1 MTQFSTD
8 LSPDEAL
15 AAEFVLGTLNE
26 LERAQVKLRRLA
38 EPVLEELI
46 MWWEQNFA
54 PWVLAAPEIAPPAD
68 LFAKIE
74 AAIHLPN
81 AVAAASFA
89 KVPGSPVGVTAS
101 NEPANDNFAALRRQ
115 MARWRAAALTA
126 GALAASMF
134 VGVGVQQYASLSS
147 PKNFV
152 AVLQK
157 DANSPAF
164 VVSVNVESRALSI
177 RPVSATA
184 PQGKSYEL
192 WIINDKIGAP
202 KSLGVVQNAGFTTA
216 PQLKQYSSDIVQ
228 AGLYA
233 ITEEPAGGSP
243 DGKPSGAPVFA
254 GKLVEAP

>member
-1 MTQFSTD
+1 MTQLTSD
-8 LSPDEAL
+8 LTPNEAL
-15 AAEFVLGTLNE
+15 AAEYVLGTLDAA
-26 LERAQVKLRRLA
+26 ERASVTLLRATDEDLEAHILA
-38 EPVLEELI
+38 
-46 MWWEQNFA
+46 WEQHFA
-54 PWVLAAPEIAPPAD
+54 PWAAAAADVKPSAD

-74 AAIHLPN
+74 AALPKTEPSLK
-81 AVAAASFA
+81 AVS
-89 KVPGSPVGVTAS
+89 S
-101 NEPANDNFAALRRQ
+101 NIIANDNIATLRRQ
-115 MARWRAAALTA
+115 VGRWRAAALGA

-134 VGVGVQQYASLSS
+134 AGVAVQQYASLGT

-157 DANSPAF
+157 DAGSPAF
-164 VVSVNVESRALSI
+164 VVSVNVDTRALTI
-177 RPVSATA
+177 RPVAATA

-216 PQLKQYSSDIVQ
+216 PQLKQYSSDVVQ

-233 ITEEPAGGSP
+233 ITLEQAGGSS

>member
-1 MTQFSTD
+1 MTQLTPD
-8 LSPDEAL
+8 LTPTEAL
-15 AAEFVLGTLNE
+15 AAEYVLGTLDAE
-26 LERAQVKLRRLA
+26 ERASVTLRRATDADLEAHILA
-38 EPVLEELI
+38 
-46 MWWEQNFA
+46 WEQHFA
-54 PWVLAAPEIAPPAD
+54 PWAAAASDVAPSAD

-74 AAIHLPN
+74 AALPK
-81 AVAAASFA
+81 ASLKLVLAAESMS
-89 KVPGSPVGVTAS
+89 V
-101 NEPANDNFAALRRQ
+101 ANDNLATLKRQ
-115 MARWRAAALTA
+115 VGRWRAAALGA
-126 GALAASMF
+126 GAVAASMF
-134 VGVGVQQYASLSS
+134 VGVGVQQYASLGT

-157 DANSPAF
+157 DAASPAF
-164 VVSVNVESRALSI
+164 VVSVNVDTRALTI
-177 RPVSATA
+177 RPVAATA

-216 PQLKQYSSDIVQ
+216 PQLKQYSSDVVQ

-233 ITEEPAGGSP
+233 ITLEQAGGSP

>member
-1 MTQFSTD
+1 MTQLTPD
-8 LSPDEAL
+8 LTPTEAL
-15 AAEFVLGTLNE
+15 AAEYVLGTLDAD
-26 LERAQVKLRRLA
+26 ERASVTLRRA
-38 EPVLEELI
+38 TDADLEVHI
-46 MWWEQNFA
+46 QAWEQHFA
-54 PWVLAAPEIAPPAD
+54 PWAAAAADVAPSAD

-74 AAIHLPN
+74 AALPKVEPKLS
-81 AVAAASFA
+81 VASSTIS
-89 KVPGSPVGVTAS
+89 V
-101 NEPANDNFAALRRQ
+101 ANDNLATLKRQ
-115 MARWRAAALTA
+115 VGRWRAAALGA

-134 VGVGVQQYASLSS
+134 VGVGVQQYASLGT

-157 DANSPAF
+157 DAGSPAF
-164 VVSVNVESRALSI
+164 VVSVNVDTRALTI
-177 RPVSATA
+177 RPVAATA

-216 PQLKQYSSDIVQ
+216 PQLKQYSSDVVQ

-233 ITEEPAGGSP
+233 ITLEQAGGSP